1 MRILRLIISI
11 LFPPIGLFLNYMLG
25 AEDRL
30 EKAAMIIS
38 TVLSIGIVLFI
49 IIVIAMVNASNKQ
62 EEDLYKD
69 IEWKIVGSGK
79 KVMSI
84 KNVSLKASIS
94 EDRLKAFVKNIREKH
109 EDINVLYDSYLE
121 KENKDKKKVAELE
134 EMFKDNYRVV
144 VFNQYNK

>member
-62 EEDLYKD
+62 EEDLLRCRNPYYCEPSD
-69 IEWKIVGSGK
+69 G
-79 KVMSI
+79 
-84 KNVSLKASIS
+84 
-94 EDRLKAFVKNIREKH
+94 D
-109 EDINVLYDSYLE
+109 YQTCYYC
-121 KENKDKKKVAELE
+121 KDKIC
-134 EMFKDNYRVV
+134 KDLGKIICVNDTESDPFNYSTIADP
-144 VFNQYNK
+144 NDE

>member
-1 MRILRLIISI
+1 MNNEANRFR
-11 LFPPIGLFLNYMLG
+11 
-25 AEDRL
+25 
-30 EKAAMIIS
+30 
-38 TVLSIGIVLFI
+38 
-49 IIVIAMVNASNKQ
+49 VIQGNKQ